1 MDYIN
6 FETPATLT
14 GDVSVEAIDKTGM
27 RVWLGQSVG
36 TISSGVY
43 AGSSLIATGKGLGI
57 YVRRR
62 AGEDEEGKS
71 VGTIYIDLGPIVAAA
86 IDAFEGI
93 EEEAQS

>member
-27 RVWLGQSVG
+27 RVWLDQSVG

-43 AGSSLIATGKGLGI
+43 AG
-57 YVRRR
+57 
-62 AGEDEEGKS
+62 
-71 VGTIYIDLGPIVAAA
+71 
-86 IDAFEGI
+86 
-93 EEEAQS
+93 